1 MPENLYYPG
10 ILCIP
15 AIADRPRVALLKRPR
30 IVLNAHVAPTER
42 RQSAHVALTQRRQ
55 SVHVALTHPAL
66 ISLYKLQNIILLKYC
81 KYK

>member
-10 ILCIP
+10 LCIP

-30 IVLNAHVAPTER
+30 IVLNAHVASTER
-42 RQSAHVALTQRRQ
+42 RQSA
-55 SVHVALTHPAL
+55 HVALTHPAL